1 MKIEFIKMKFKIA
14 FAILALI
21 FYSNITNAQNNLD
34 KITGLN
40 STTASVAYSLRL
52 LSNGYTGPL
61 VRIKVG
67 TLFYDVYPDASNK
80 FSLSSKIS
88 ASVSTYN
95 AAAAVASVNA
105 LGTIITATTD
115 ATVAIW
121 YDQSGYAVNV
131 LSSSATAKIV
141 TAGVINTMN
150 GQPSI
155 YFNGTSSYLIS
166 TSTVNYS
173 AQTTA
178 TINAIVQ
185 NVASTSSISG
195 IYSTG
200 ITGGWGVSYDP
211 ASLGYWL
218 DGSGCSQAST
228 GVISTTGKIITG
240 FLNKS
245 TNASL
250 IYENSVLKGTK
261 TMTCSIMNGTAD
273 QVCIGIRA
281 SNGGTRQFKGN
292 ISEVILLP
300 TILSTADQALLE
312 SNQTQAYFSPT
323 VTITS
328 SASGAVCS
336 GTNVTFTSNVYNY
349 TSTPTYQWYK
359 NNIAISGAT
368 SSTFSTSSLSNNDV
382 IKVSAGDVIV
392 ANSLIQNLDA
402 NNVSS
407 YSSGN
412 TWTDLSGSGNNGT
425 INTMSTGSVVIATES
440 AIKSFNYTKGLS
452 YISAP
457 LTKSA
462 SMTFN
467 VWAKTTNLTNYY
479 SGTMLFNAGASGT
492 GPLTG
497 GPDLFINANK
507 LFWNTYDAASNPF
520 QLNGTD
526 ITTTSAS
533 IHDNNWHN
541 FTVVVDAVAN
551 NASLYIDGVFKG
563 VAVYKDPRAY
573 SSTALFIGGEGNNA
587 NITNYNLAW
596 DGNISA
602 FQSYSRALSLSEVV
616 QNFNSKAAFF
626 GANSAALITS
636 NNITTTVNTSPL
648 APLITVI
655 GDGCVNKTTL
665 TTSSGL
671 TAYAWFKD
679 DVVISGATSNTFTPT
694 SSGSYKVQVTS
705 GSCANTSTA
714 TTIYTCTKT
723 AEGKMLPITAS
734 STMVTTSGEINGKY
748 GVDERGLM
756 LTKPF
761 ANTPTGTNPVT
772 SGLILYLDATRSA
785 SYGGSGTT
793 WADISGQSPAGSAT
807 LVGNPTFGSG
817 STANGSG
824 SFTFG
829 SNINALTS
837 KTYTIDNE
845 ITYIAWVNPSQIFDG
860 GVIVRRTDPSF
871 ASGATSLY
879 LYNNNL
885 GYDWDNQNW
894 GWRSNL
900 TVPNDQWSMIVVSVN
915 AGSVTAYLCNASGIN
930 SVSSGRGHS
939 SLTSKGAT
947 NFHIGYDPY
956 NTSGRAF
963 KGKMGTAMVY
973 STALSS
979 ADITSIFN
987 AQKAAFGL

>member
-1 MKIEFIKMKFKIA
+1 MKLKIA
-14 FAILALI
+14 LAILVMI
-21 FYSNITNAQNNLD
+21 FYANNTNAQNNLD

-52 LSNGYTGPL
+52 LSNSYTGPL
-61 VRIKVG
+61 IRIKVG

-185 NVASTSSISG
+185 NVASTNSVSG

-228 GVISTTGKIITG
+228 GVTSTTGKIITG

-300 TILSTADQALLE
+300 AILSTTDQALLE

-382 IKVSAGDVIV
+382 IKVSAGDVMV

-425 INTMSTGSVVIATES
+425 INTMSTGSVVITTES

-467 VWAKTTNLTNYY
+467 VWAKTSSLTNYY

-602 FQSYSRALSLSEVV
+602 FQTYSRALSLSEVV

-648 APLITVI
+648 TPLITVI

-671 TAYAWFKD
+671 TAYAWYKD

-705 GSCANTSTA
+705 GSCANTSTV
-714 TTIYTCTKT
+714 TTIYTC
-723 AEGKMLPITAS
+723 GKNSDGRMIALES
-734 STMVTTSGEINGKY
+734 STTLVSANGAINSGK
-748 GVDERGLM
+748 GVDDRGML
-756 LTKPF
+756 LTKLL
-761 ANTPTGTNPVT
+761 APTGTNPIT
-772 SGLILYLDATRSA
+772 NGLVLYLDATRTA
-785 SYGGSGTT
+785 SYSGTGTT
-793 WADISGQSPAGSAT
+793 WNDISGQNNTAT
-807 LVGNPTFGSG
+807 LVGNPVLS
-817 STANGSG
+817 SNPA
-824 SFTFG
+824 SFTFAT
-829 SNINALTS
+829 N
-837 KTYTIDNE
+837 TYASTAKSDIAMSSA
-845 ITYIAWVNPSQIFDG
+845 TFIAWVNPSQIQTGLTGIIFN
-860 GVIVRRTDPSF
+860 R
-871 ASGATSLY
+871 SGNFGSTAPATGLDFS
-879 LYNNNL
+879 NNNAI
-885 GYDWDNQNW
+885 GYHWNDLPASYNW
-894 GWRSNL
+894 NSGISVPINTWSLIAL
-900 TVPNDQWSMIVVSVN
+900 TITSS
-915 AGSVTAYLCNASGIN
+915 TATVYLFNASSPSG
-930 SVSSGRGHS
+930 SSAVNTLTHTALSGLNFIIANEPGGPGRTFLGKIG
-939 SLTSKGAT
+939 TS
-947 NFHIGYDPY
+947 
-956 NTSGRAF
+956 
-963 KGKMGTAMVY
+963 MVY
-973 STALSS
+973 TTALSS